1 MKTYLCIGYP
11 DEENIY
17 HQHHTKIEEWKVKA
31 NSKEEAFRKA
41 YDHFYYFHEVAVYE
55 DSDGTS

>member
-17 HQHHTKIEEWKVKA
+17 HQNHTSIEEWRVQA
-31 NSKEEAFRKA
+31 NSQEEAERKA
-41 YDHFYYFHEVAVYE
+41 WKHFYYFHEVAVYE
-55 DSDGTS
+55 DSDRTN